1 MKANFFQKV
10 SAAILDLAAVGAA
23 IVILCRLFSFAIPR
37 QRWIYAMVLLF
48 LYFSLCYILKGR
60 TLGQALAGI
69 RVEKKNGGRRSVLNI
84 LLREALKV
92 ALLLVIPLFLYYLS
106 EWFMINH
113 YLMLLIIIIYLVLL
127 LLSGLVFRRFLWSQI
142 CGTVKLEGDSCKRT
156 WAWTVPLACLAF
168 MFFFLMIYNNIGN
181 PGDTKICGYNYPFK
195 FLERPYGRKA
205 KPYADYLNSV
215 QQTPKEYV
223 LSLFEKY
230 DIVVLEEGAHDAIP
244 EWDLIYDIVTDDY
257 FVKNVGTI
265 FTEYGDYLFQDDM
278 DTLLR
283 TKYESDEALSRAIP
297 MSVGIRP
304 CGYCFYNFL
313 KKLNLF
319 NQGLDDS
326 LKIRLCPNNIN
337 RGKYFT
343 TLNYYEEPYYT
354 EAIHVDSLRAQ
365 YTIDWYRKSNRKC
378 LIITNTYHSYIV
390 SGLIKEKYPRLYE
403 SYHHYNQVQDIYNQ
417 FPATIANVVYYKDVP
432 LTEEPVQRGI
442 WEAAFR
448 KTGYRK
454 VGFNLAGTPFGS
466 AVFDKYAIQFVK
478 RKRLHY
484 DEVYTGIVFYS
495 RPNSNFNCRYV
506 PYLKE
511 SVRELYDRQVA
522 DGSIKEGELLNF
534 KGSWENS
541 MPTVTIEEL
550 LGMYGRY
557 ENYTVVDYARIFV
570 ILTLW
575 HYADILFE
583 LIWLSLSLLICIG
596 YAVADGICGRKKA
609 CVHKISET
617 V

>member
-1 MKANFFQKV
+1 MKASFFKKV
-10 SAAILDLAAVGAA
+10 AAAVIDTAAVGAA
-23 IVILCRLFSFAIPR
+23 IVILCRLLSFVIPP

-60 TLGQALAGI
+60 TFGQALAGI

-195 FLERPYGRKA
+195 FLERPYGKKV
-205 KPYADYLNSV
+205 KPYADFLDSV
-215 QQTPKEYV
+215 QQSPKEYV

-230 DIVVLEEGAHDAIP
+230 DMVVLEEGTHDAIP

-265 FTEYGDYLFQDDM
+265 FTEYGSFHFQDDM

-283 TKYESDEALSRAIP
+283 KKYENDEALSRAIP
-297 MSVGIRP
+297 KAVEIRP
-304 CGYCFYNFL
+304 GGYCFYNFL

-319 NQGLDDS
+319 NRNLDDS
-326 LKIRLCPNNIN
+326 LKIRLCPCDID

-343 TLNYYEEPYYT
+343 TLDYSKEPYYS
-354 EAIHVDSLRAQ
+354 EPELRDSLMAQ
-365 YTIDWYRKSNRKC
+365 VCIDWYKKYHKKC
-378 LIITNTYHSYIV
+378 LIVTNYRHSHIMTRTARE
-390 SGLIKEKYPRLYE
+390 SFPKYYLNF
-403 SYHHYNQVQDIYNQ
+403 HKDNQAQYIYNL
-417 FPATIANVVYYKDVP
+417 FPDKIANVAYF
-432 LTEEPVQRGI
+432 ERSAFGSSPVQNGL
-442 WEAAFR
+442 WDAAFR
-448 KTGYRK
+448 KTGFRK
-454 VGFNLAGTPFGS
+454 IGFNLVGTPFGS
-466 AVFDKYAIQFVK
+466 ATFDKYFMPFLQRKPLSYPEVFTGMVFDAESNTYLNRKHAPYTKEAI
-478 RKRLHY
+478 REIY
-484 DEVYTGIVFYS
+484 DS
-495 RPNSNFNCRYV
+495 
-506 PYLKE
+506 
-511 SVRELYDRQVA
+511 QVS
-522 DGSIKEGELLNF
+522 DGTIKEGELLTLKETRAHNQLKVSIEYLLALYDEPEE
-534 KGSWENS
+534 KGLYKHAIGFIFLSWWN
-541 MPTVTIEEL
+541 
-550 LGMYGRY
+550 
-557 ENYTVVDYARIFV
+557 
-570 ILTLW
+570 
-575 HYADILFE
+575 YADILIE
-583 LIWLSLSLLICIG
+583 LIWLLFVFMLCIG
-596 YAVADGICGRKKA
+596 YAVADCLFGRNKA
-609 CVHKISET
+609 CNQKILENL
-617 V
+617 

>member
-23 IVILCRLFSFAIPR
+23 IVILCRLLSFAIPP

-60 TLGQALAGI
+60 TFGQALAGI
-69 RVEKKNGGRRSVLNI
+69 RVEKKSGVRRSVLNI

-92 ALLLVIPLFLYYLS
+92 ILLLVLPLVLYQVPEFSRYNYV
-106 EWFMINH
+106 FM
-113 YLMLLIIIIYLVLL
+113 YLIIAIYLVLL
-127 LLSGLVFRRFLWSQI
+127 LLFGLVFRRFLWSQI
-142 CGTVKLEGDSCKRT
+142 CGTVKVKESPCKRT
-156 WAWTVPLACLAF
+156 WAWAAPVACGLF
-168 MFFFLMIYNNIGN
+168 LYLFLMAYNNIGN
-181 PGDTKICGYNYPFK
+181 PGESKICGYNYPFK
-195 FLERPYGRKA
+195 FLERPYGKKV
-205 KPYADYLNSV
+205 KPYADFLNSV
-215 QQTPKEYV
+215 QQSPKEYV

-230 DIVVLEEGAHDAIP
+230 DMVVLEEGAHDALP
-244 EWDLIYDIVTDDY
+244 EWELIYDIVTDDY

-265 FTEYGDYLFQDDM
+265 FTEYGSFHFQDDM

-297 MSVGIRP
+297 KAVEIRSD
-304 CGYCFYNFL
+304 GYCFYNFL

-326 LKIRLCPNNIN
+326 LKIHLCPTDID

-343 TLNYYEEPYYT
+343 TLDYSKEPYYS
-354 EAIHVDSLRAQ
+354 EYEERDSLMAQ
-365 YTIDWYRKSNRKC
+365 VCIDWYRQHQKKC
-378 LIITNTYHSYIV
+378 LVVTNYRHSHIMTRKAQESFPEYYSYYHQD
-390 SGLIKEKYPRLYE
+390 
-403 SYHHYNQVQDIYNQ
+403 NQAQYIYNL
-417 FPATIANVVYYKDVP
+417 FPDKMANVAYFSRISLGYSP
-432 LTEEPVQRGI
+432 LQNGL

-466 AVFDKYAIQFVK
+466 AVFDKYYLSFLQHK
-478 RKRLHY
+478 PLSY
-484 DEVYTGIVFYS
+484 SEVFTGIVFDS
-495 RPNSNFNCRYV
+495 EPNTYLNRKRA

-511 SVRELYDRQVA
+511 AIKEVYDRQVS
-522 DGSIKEGELLNF
+522 DGTIREGELLTLMGKRAHDQF
-534 KGSWENS
+534 KESIDFLLAPYDKPEEKEFYKHAIGFIFISWWN
-541 MPTVTIEEL
+541 
-550 LGMYGRY
+550 
-557 ENYTVVDYARIFV
+557 
-570 ILTLW
+570 
-575 HYADILFE
+575 YADILFE
-583 LIWLSLSLLICIG
+583 LIWLLLSLLICIG

-609 CVHKISET
+609 CVHKMSET